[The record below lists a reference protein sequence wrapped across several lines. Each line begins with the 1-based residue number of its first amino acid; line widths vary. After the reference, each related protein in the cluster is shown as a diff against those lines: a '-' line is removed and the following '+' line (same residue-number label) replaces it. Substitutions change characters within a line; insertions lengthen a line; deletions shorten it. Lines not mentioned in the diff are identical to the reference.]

1 MWASPAEPVA
11 AWEDLVVEVLHHL
24 TLALQLLKLVERNL
38 KQRNH
43 GFNLVNIPSLCN
55 HKSRGT
61 RIRQTRRPICWFKC
75 DQLPYYNEVY
85 VHYY

>member
-24 TLALQLLKLVERNL
+24 TLARQLLKLVERNL

-43 GFNLVNIPSLCN
+43 GLNLVNNPSLCN
-55 HKSRGT
+55 H
-61 RIRQTRRPICWFKC
+61 
-75 DQLPYYNEVY
+75 
-85 VHYY
+85 